1 MELILDIFNIV
12 TAAVALASGI
22 AAVTPTPKDDEWI
35 ATAYKYL
42 DMVALNIGLAK
53 DK

>member
-1 MELILDIFNIV
+1 MEIILNIFNIV

-22 AAVTPTPKDDEWI
+22 AAVTPTPKDDEWV
-35 ATAYKYL
+35 AVAYKYL